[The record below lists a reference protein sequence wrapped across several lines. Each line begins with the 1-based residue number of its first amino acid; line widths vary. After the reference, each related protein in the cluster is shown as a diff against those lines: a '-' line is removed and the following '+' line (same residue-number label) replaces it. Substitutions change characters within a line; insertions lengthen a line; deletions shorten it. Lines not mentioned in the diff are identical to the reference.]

1 MLKRWNFLKTGF
13 YEGINFNF
21 GPQRQ
26 QEGRLEESIAFYDA
40 SIAADAGHAEAYVN
54 RGTAY
59 LDLDQTDRAVQ
70 DFDDAISLDPTMALA
85 YNNRGLAYVKLGQHE
100 KAIADLT
107 EAIRLN
113 PQLAVAYN
121 LRALAHA
128 GLERYREAQQ
138 DVDEATELGFDTSL
152 TQVVIDLGGGAPE

>member
-1 MLKRWNFLKTGF
+1 M
-13 YEGINFNF
+13 
-21 GPQRQ
+21 
-26 QEGRLEESIAFYDA
+26 
-40 SIAADAGHAEAYVN
+40 
-54 RGTAY
+54 
-59 LDLDQTDRAVQ
+59 Q